1 MKTPYEDEIK
11 HLRETVIDHIQD
23 VDYLSADEG
32 LDRLSSLYF
41 LEMIF
46 YSRIVDEEKNEEIKK
61 SLLEKL
67 MIKTTEWKMVINFQA
82 KWGEQKTNIE
92 RPCNRTYGPE
102 EFYLKLKEAS

>member
-1 MKTPYEDEIK
+1 MKSPYQDEIK
-11 HLRETVIDHIQD
+11 HLRETVIDHVQD

-46 YSRIVDEEKNEEIKK
+46 YSRVIDEELNEEIKK

-67 MIKTTEWKMVINFQA
+67 MIKMTEWKMAIKFHE
-82 KWGEQKTNIE
+82 KWGEQKTNLGK
-92 RPCNRTYGPE
+92 PCNREYGPE
-102 EFYLKLKEAS
+102 EFYLKLKGAP